1 MATNEDVEERIAG
14 QAEWLADVTAMSERQ
29 AETFVRDTL
38 RGDAP
43 QHQIA
48 SMMGI
53 GESTVSNH
61 LSAANDATGK
71 PTSAIP
77 YWLFFGPGPLDP
89 AAYKMTPVWTGGG
102 SEWLVVFENR
112 FPTYTNPHAPR
123 FYAVHHYPDR
133 GNNGELSD
141 EAQSKMADARIRH
154 VTDRY
159 EFDSLD
165 AMQSGLPEAVEFD
178 SDRKRERFMEMFNA
192 HCEALRSD
200 EMEV

>member
-1 MATNEDVEERIAG
+1 MSKEAVENRIAD
-14 QAEWLADVTAMSERQ
+14 QAEWLAGVTAMSERQ
-29 AETFVRDTL
+29 AETFVRDTI

-43 QHQIA
+43 QNHIA

-102 SEWLVVFENR
+102 SEWLVIFENR
-112 FPTYTNPHAPR
+112 FPEYTNTHAPR

-141 EAQSKMADARIRH
+141 EVQADMADARIRH

-165 AMQSGLPEAVEFD
+165 AMRRGLPAAVEFN
-178 SDRKRERFMEMFNA
+178 SDRKRERFGELFDA
-192 HCEALRSD
+192 YCESLA
-200 EMEV
+200 EGEQEV